1 MNINETYKIVSYLV
15 DKYQGT
21 YLSPDD
27 FNMVINM
34 AQRQYLTSLVE
45 DTGRPSNNPRPG
57 NGQMSTSTVGETVG
71 TFMTEATLTIA
82 SQLASMPADMYKTTG
97 IRTADNNPVKWVSDE
112 KIASYIKSSIDAPS
126 DTNPIYYIVGGK
138 YKFFPAT
145 LTTAT
150 LTYIRNPATMRWGN
164 GTTLVYDPSVYN
176 SVSNPNGST
185 QPEWGDADMNYII
198 YKAIGIIGINLK
210 DGDLLRAAQMIK
222 QEGQ

>member
-1 MNINETYKIVSYLV
+1 MNINEAYKIVSYLV

-34 AQRQYLTSLVE
+34 AQRQFLTSLI
-45 DTGRPSNNPRPG
+45 DDSGYPSNNPRPG
-57 NGQMSTSTVGETVG
+57 TGQLSALTIGETVG
-71 TFMTEATLTIA
+71 TFMKETTLSIS
-82 SQLASMPADMYKTTG
+82 SQLATMPADIYKMTSMKTTSNDHV
-97 IRTADNNPVKWVSDE
+97 RWVSDDRA
-112 KIASYIKSSIDAPS
+112 ASYINSAIDPP
-126 DTNPIYYIVGGK
+126 TLTEPIFYIVEGK
-138 YKFFPAT
+138 YKFYPAS
-145 LTTAT
+145 LTSAV
-150 LTYIRNPATMRWGN
+150 LTYIKNPATMRWGN
-164 GTTLVYDPSVYN
+164 GTTLVYDSSVYN

-185 QPEWGDADMNYII
+185 QPEWSDADMNYII